1 MRGKEI
7 TKTVCSTKLVQMSLF
22 RDSESRKIQ
31 GNILQ
36 LGETTSVL
44 RIARFQTCLVQ
55 MWRTV
60 HYTLCSKKTCD
71 HIFDDKLK

>member
-44 RIARFQTCLVQ
+44 RIARFQT
-55 MWRTV
+55 
-60 HYTLCSKKTCD
+60 
-71 HIFDDKLK
+71 F